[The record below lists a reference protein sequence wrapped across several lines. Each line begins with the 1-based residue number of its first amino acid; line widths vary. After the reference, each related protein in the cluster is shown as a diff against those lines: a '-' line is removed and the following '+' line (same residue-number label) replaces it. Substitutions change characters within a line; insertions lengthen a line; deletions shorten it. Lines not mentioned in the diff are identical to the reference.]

1 MYSMGLTA
9 EISLRISA
17 RQDARVGF
25 VVEEL
30 RELAEMLPKMQDYC
44 DEHQAA
50 IPFEMPIGSGGS
62 ALA

>member
-50 IPFEMPIGSGGS
+50 IAFEMPIGSGGS